1 MLKDK
6 VPAFLSEIQEIDEL
20 FEIEQEGLD
29 EIEAALGEQLNELR
43 VSTASEEG
51 IYQWERF
58 LNLNQQDETLE
69 NRRAGVLNAL
79 SSQSEA
85 MTLDRLAEIVKQ
97 MSGVEATAIEGDDC
111 LHIVIT
117 LESRSSNYNKL
128 PYYLEDIVPAHMAFE
143 IKLA

>member
-20 FEIEQEGLD
+20 FEIEQEELD
-29 EIEAALGEQLNELR
+29 EIEAALGEQLSELR
-43 VSTASEEG
+43 VSTASEDG

-79 SSQSEA
+79 SSQSEV

-97 MSGVEATAIEGDDC
+97 MSGVEATVTEGDDC

-117 LESRSSNYNKL
+117 LASRSSNYNKL
-128 PYYLEDIVPAHMAFE
+128 PSYLEDIVPAHMAFE
-143 IKLA
+143 ITLA